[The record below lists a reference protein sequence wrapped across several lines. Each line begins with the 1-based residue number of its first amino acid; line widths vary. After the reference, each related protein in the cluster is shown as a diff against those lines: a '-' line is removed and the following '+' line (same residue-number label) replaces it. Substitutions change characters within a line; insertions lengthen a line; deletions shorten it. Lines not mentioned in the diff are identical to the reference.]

1 MAGTLTLPTKTLW
14 SRCTN
19 RNCFLVLKARH
30 TLPDKPAK
38 PVSPHVFYSVLYLC
52 NGGIFMCIS
61 ATIFMWGRQT
71 TWRIHSSN
79 FRSIVYFVLLL
90 DSFYP
95 EFFTDHSERANTLS
109 SAAFFELFSSEII
122 FVCLISCRGIILC
135 YSARW
140 NSSKDK
146 GYGP

>member
-1 MAGTLTLPTKTLW
+1 MHISNNFHVRTSNNMAD
-14 SRCTN
+14 S
-19 RNCFLVLKARH
+19 F
-30 TLPDKPAK
+30 
-38 PVSPHVFYSVLYLC
+38 
-52 NGGIFMCIS
+52 
-61 ATIFMWGRQT
+61 
-71 TWRIHSSN
+71 N
-79 FRSIVYFVLLL
+79 FRSIVYFVFLL

-135 YSARW
+135 YSAQW

>member
-1 MAGTLTLPTKTLW
+1 MHISNNFHVRTSNNMA
-14 SRCTN
+14 
-19 RNCFLVLKARH
+19 
-30 TLPDKPAK
+30 D
-38 PVSPHVFYSVLYLC
+38 
-52 NGGIFMCIS
+52 
-61 ATIFMWGRQT
+61 
-71 TWRIHSSN
+71 HSSN

-95 EFFTDHSERANTLS
+95 EFFTDHSERGNTS

-122 FVCLISCRGIILC
+122 FVCLISCQGIILF

-140 NSSKDK
+140 NSAKDK

>member
-1 MAGTLTLPTKTLW
+1 MHISNNFHVRTSNNMA
-14 SRCTN
+14 
-19 RNCFLVLKARH
+19 
-30 TLPDKPAK
+30 D
-38 PVSPHVFYSVLYLC
+38 
-52 NGGIFMCIS
+52 
-61 ATIFMWGRQT
+61 
-71 TWRIHSSN
+71 HSSN

-140 NSSKDK
+140 NRIRVT
-146 GYGP
+146 GPNGVLSLLFSLHLVIAIAIFFPLL